1 MIRKF
6 KHKGLRRLYE
16 EDNAKGVQADHA
28 DRLRGIPTNL
38 DVATQ
43 PMDLELPGYR
53 LHPLK
58 GARKGDWS
66 ITVSGNWRVT
76 FRFDRQDV
84 TAVNYEDY
92 H

>member
-28 DRLRGIPTNL
+28 DRLRGILTNL

-43 PMDLELPGYR
+43 PMDLELPGYKAAPAQGCAKRR
-53 LHPLK
+53 LVDHGLRK
-58 GARKGDWS
+58 LARD
-66 ITVSGNWRVT
+66 VSL
-76 FRFDRQDV
+76 
-84 TAVNYEDY
+84 
-92 H
+92 